1 MPVRYLRSPQ
11 VVPRTVAGELLL
23 VALTARTTDATF
35 RAADLYVLN
44 ETGAMLWE
52 ALAVPTEAADGWTP
66 PRLGADGL
74 AEQAQAD
81 VESFI
86 ADLLSIGAVERVE
99 AD

>member
-23 VALTARTTDATF
+23 VPLATKTTDVTY

-44 ETGAMLWE
+44 ETGALLWE
-52 ALAVPTEAADGWTP
+52 ALSQPTGSADMARKLMMSFDVP
-66 PRLGADGL
+66 

-81 VESFI
+81 VEAFI